1 MGGVFLATIKSKLNY
16 KERAL
21 VAVSS
26 FSKGTITATLG
37 GMVLSQ
43 MKTKGA
49 GFEEY
54 QQYGSQIQTVSV
66 LAIMI
71 LAPVSSVLI
80 SALGPKLLEHDS
92 QYQNQVVSNTEKV
105 ELDMEVE
112 AIEQVHDQTDMKIK
126 LRQQRLKEID
136 DIKIQNQNKL
146 EEEKIQEALEGKKPK
161 AHHHNY
167 ERLNHS
173 IDIRPDAI

>member
-1 MGGVFLATIKSKLNY
+1 MLFGTVGASLLFSQITASDVGYAFLVIIIGVFSRMGGVFLATIKSKLNY

-54 QQYGSQIQTVSV
+54 QQYGSQI
-66 LAIMI
+66 
-71 LAPVSSVLI
+71 
-80 SALGPKLLEHDS
+80 
-92 QYQNQVVSNTEKV
+92 
-105 ELDMEVE
+105 
-112 AIEQVHDQTDMKIK
+112 
-126 LRQQRLKEID
+126 
-136 DIKIQNQNKL
+136 
-146 EEEKIQEALEGKKPK
+146 
-161 AHHHNY
+161 
-167 ERLNHS
+167 
-173 IDIRPDAI
+173 